1 VPACSLRDIRG
12 DDIEERGVETN
23 MNETSSPIRRRVLHA
38 VMLAAL
44 AVAPLRHAAASDYPS
59 QPIRLIVPF
68 SPGGAVDAYARI
80 VSPALAKELGQ
91 SIVVD
96 NRPGASG
103 IIGTEAVARAS
114 ADGYTLLLGNIAA
127 LAINPVIYKN
137 KPFDPLKQLTPISKT
152 VVVNYV
158 LVVNPK
164 VPVRTVGEL
173 VAYAKAHPGKLTYGS
188 SGTGSMQQ
196 MAAELFQART
206 QTKLLHVP
214 YKGTGAL
221 LGDLVAGHL
230 DMIFADQSTMMQQVK
245 AGKLAVLGV
254 GGLTRVAEYPEIP
267 TIAEAAKLPG
277 FEAVAWQGLT
287 GPAGLPSAVVDKL
300 NRAINK
306 VQAEK
311 DIRDRLVEAGL
322 VPDAGSP
329 ADFQRYIGT
338 ELDKWRKVARDIGVS
353 VD

>member
-1 VPACSLRDIRG
+1 
-12 DDIEERGVETN
+12 
-23 MNETSSPIRRRVLHA
+23 MNTTFSHASRRVWLA
-38 VMLAAL
+38 VLLTAL
-44 AVAPLRHAAASDYPS
+44 AILPLRPATAQDYPT

-68 SPGGAVDAYARI
+68 SPGGAVDVYARI
-80 VSPALAKELGQ
+80 VAPALSKELGQ
-91 SIVVD
+91 TIIVD

-103 IIGTEAVARAS
+103 IIGTEAVARAP
-114 ADGYTLLLGNIAA
+114 ADGYTLLLGNIAT

-137 KPFDPLKQLTPISKT
+137 NPFDPLKQLTPISKT

-173 VAYAKAHPGKLTYGS
+173 IAYAKAHPGKLTYGS

-206 QTKLLHVP
+206 QAKLLHVP

-221 LGDLVAGHL
+221 LGDLVAGHVDL
-230 DMIFADQSTMMQQVK
+230 IFADQGTMMQQVK

-254 GGLTRVAEYPEIP
+254 GGLARVPEYPDIP
-267 TIAEAAKLPG
+267 TIAEAANLPG
-277 FEAVAWQGLT
+277 FEAVAWQGLA
-287 GPAGLPSAVVDKL
+287 GPTGLPPAVVDKL
-300 NRAINK
+300 NRAINT
-306 VQAEK
+306 VQADK
-311 DIRDRLVEAGL
+311 QIQARLAEAGL
-322 VPDAGSP
+322 VPDAGSA
-329 ADFQRYIGT
+329 ADFRAYIGT
-338 ELDKWRKVARDIGVS
+338 ELQKWRKVAQDIGVS